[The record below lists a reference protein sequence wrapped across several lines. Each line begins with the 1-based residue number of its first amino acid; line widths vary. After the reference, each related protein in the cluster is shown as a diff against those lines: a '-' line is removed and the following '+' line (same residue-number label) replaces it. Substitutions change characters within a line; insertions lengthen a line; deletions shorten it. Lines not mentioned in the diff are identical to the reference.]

1 MERKL
6 IATRDGSHS
15 ISIPDWDVTYHS
27 IHGAI
32 QESNHVFIQAGL
44 VNAITRFPGQI
55 IRIFEMGFGTGLNAL
70 LSMLYTTKHRTQLEY
85 VTVEKHPI
93 EPALALELNYCH
105 QLGEPSLQSAFM
117 HLHDCKAVEVLEPVA
132 GFHFRKIHGDIQ
144 SLPPGLSGF
153 NLVYFDAFAPTA
165 QPELWTSEVFTSLWQ
180 RCLPGAILTTY
191 CSKSVVRKNMELAG
205 WKVVKLPGPPGK
217 REMVLAR
224 RQPV

>member
-15 ISIPDWDVTYHS
+15 IAIPDWEVTYHS
-27 IHGAI
+27 LHGAI

-44 VNAITRFPGQI
+44 VNAIARFPGQI

-70 LSMLYTTKHRTQLEY
+70 LSMLYTTKHGTQLEY

-93 EPALALELNYCH
+93 EPDLARELNYCR
-105 QLGEPSLQSAFM
+105 QLGEPALQSAFM
-117 HLHDCKAVEVLEPVA
+117 RLHECGADEVLEPVP

-144 SLPPGLSGF
+144 NLPPGLSGF
-153 NLVYFDAFAPTA
+153 NLVYFDAFAPAA
-165 QPELWTSEVFTSLWQ
+165 QPELWTSDVFASLWQ
-180 RCLPGAILTTY
+180 RSLPGAILTTY
-191 CSKSVVRKNMELAG
+191 CSKGVVRRSMEAAG
-205 WKVVKLPGPPGK
+205 WKVEKLPGPPGK